1 MELLAPEEK
10 NGDVLEEPDEAK
22 FREIQA
28 EMADDQVAKV
38 DASKEVPNAGGE
50 EDGGIN
56 VANEPNLIN
65 SQGENLDDEAEPAL
79 VDVNPPLKR
88 QLVNNQSRF
97 HNFNPRDMG
106 PDGAAINDD
115 DDHIPEDQE
124 IENEHEDDE
133 RIENNNAH

>member
-10 NGDVLEEPDEAK
+10 NSNVLDEPDEAK
-22 FREIQA
+22 FRDIQA
-28 EMADDQVAKV
+28 QMADDQVAKV

-88 QLVNNQSRF
+88 QSVNNQPRF
-97 HNFNPRDMG
+97 HNFNPREMG
-106 PDGAAINDD
+106 PDGAADD
-115 DDHIPEDQE
+115 DDAHMPEDQE

-133 RIENNNAH
+133 RVDNNHAH